1 MYKWKYIIVAFLVVV
16 LIYNF
21 TSNPLIHAMKN
32 SSSPNQI
39 DSTNHLPQ
47 QVNWKLVEKAMG
59 KSGVMKPGEV
69 FYISLPRSDLK
80 VTVKGIPIQTGLA
93 LGGWTAFKQMDNQT
107 MVMGDLVL
115 TENEIQPVMNQL
127 FHQGIQVSALHNHLL
142 GESPRI
148 MYLHIEGHGNP
159 VQLAKAIRSALK
171 LTKIPWNDKLPDDS
185 HVFSIDKQ
193 KLDKI
198 FRHKGTVSGGVYHMG
213 IPRLEKIM
221 ENGMEIPPAM
231 GVSTLINF
239 QPTKNGTA
247 AITGDFVLTAEEVN
261 PVARTLRKHGIEVTA
276 LHNHMLT
283 ENPRLFFMHFWAN
296 DDPIKLAKALREAI
310 DKTHSM

>member
-16 LIYNF
+16 LICDF
-21 TSNPLIHAMKN
+21 TSNPLIHAKN
-32 SSSPNQI
+32 ATSPNHT
-39 DSTNHLPQ
+39 DSTNLLSKKI
-47 QVNWKLVEKAMG
+47 NWKLVEKAMG
-59 KSGVMKPGEV
+59 KTGVMKTDEV

-80 VTVKGIPIQTGLA
+80 VTVNGIPIRTGLA
-93 LGGWTAFKQMDNQT
+93 LGGWTAFKQMGEKT

-115 TENEIQPVMNQL
+115 TENEVQPVMSQL

-159 VQLAKAIRSALK
+159 VQLAKAIRSALE
-171 LTKIPWNDKLPDDS
+171 LTKIPWNNKLPDDS
-185 HVFSIDKQ
+185 HTFSIDKQ

-198 FRHKGTVSGGVYHMG
+198 FRHKGTVSGGVYHVG
-213 IPRLEKIM
+213 IPRLEKIK

-231 GVSTLINF
+231 GVATSINF
-239 QPTKNGTA
+239 QPTDNGKV